1 MARTITSADAV
12 LILGSADFGLAA
24 FQVQGFMA
32 DAAWAFEETD
42 IAETVRGV
50 DGKLSGGFVF
60 GDLPFAISLQA
71 DSNAIDKF
79 EALTLAS
86 KAQKTVYR
94 VSGTLTIPA
103 VGKSFTMT
111 RGILTRYTPGPTGQ
125 RVLQGSTYTIQWEEV
140 LPTPLV

>member
-1 MARTITSADAV
+1 MARTITAADGV
-12 LILGSADFGLAA
+12 LVLGSADFGLAA

-32 DAAWAFEETD
+32 DAAWAFEESD
-42 IAETVRGV
+42 IAQTIRGV

-60 GDLPFAISLQA
+60 GDLPFNISLQA

-79 EALTLAS
+79 DAIVLAS
-86 KAQKTVYR
+86 KATRTVYR
-94 VSGTLTIPA
+94 ISGTLTLPA

-111 RGILTRYTPGPTGQ
+111 NGILTRYTPGATGQ